1 MCAKNG
7 EGFGMKGAALAGYG
21 RLALVKVYN
30 GPKRSRFVIINRR
43 NGTLPFNGEIIMTDD
58 DYPIMAMSRD
68 WAYKRQKQGHEVTAG
83 DFI

>member
-1 MCAKNG
+1 MRKIR
-7 EGFGMKGAALAGYG
+7 EGFDMKGAALAGYG

-58 DYPIMAMSRD
+58 DYPVVKMSRD
-68 WAYKRQKQGHEVTAG
+68 WAYKRQKQRHEVTAE
-83 DFI
+83 DFL